1 MSIKP
6 DFEEHIE
13 ETPEKE
19 EGEGFEIHGVDDFIN
34 AVLVMNIL
42 ARVSLSWLRKLG
54 GRRHLPA
61 IFEDIRL
68 IQKRSAEVKTYMR
81 DASGKALGSNAV
93 FKSKQRYSLF
103 WSEIKRLLKRI
114 QFFEQERQAPAET
127 TEEAQNL
134 AAFEAAEPKEKAMD
148 K

>member
-19 EGEGFEIHGVDDFIN
+19 DGEGFEIHGVDDFIN

-68 IQKRSAEVKTYMR
+68 IQKRSAEVKTYFWE
-81 DASGKALGSNAV
+81 SLGKQCCFQSQTALFPVLVGDKT
-93 FKSKQRYSLF
+93 F
-103 WSEIKRLLKRI
+103 I
-114 QFFEQERQAPAET
+114 ET
-127 TEEAQNL
+127 HTI
-134 AAFEAAEPKEKAMD
+134 F
-148 K
+148 